1 MANGLSETPRRLNCR
16 AIDYAEKTPSQL
28 VDHFIAQGIENCASD
43 IHAEPTVEGL
53 RVRYRIDG
61 VLQDV
66 ALLDSSLSS
75 SVVARLKVLSDL
87 LTYRTDIPQEG
98 RIQSNKHGGAVDL
111 RVSTFPTIHGEK
123 AVVRIFDPKN
133 KTFDLHS
140 LGFPPHALETLQA
153 HLSRPQAVVLLT
165 GPSGSGKTTTLYSC
179 INHILE
185 TSPIPRNIVTIEDPV
200 EYGLPGVT
208 QTQVNPPA
216 GLTFATGLR
225 SLLRQDPEV
234 IMIGEIRD
242 PETAR
247 IAIESGLTGHLVLST
262 IHTGT
267 ACNVFGRLLDMGVE
281 PYLITSALDLVVAQ
295 RLVRALCPACKEQ
308 VPPRPSDPLAVRAG
322 QVFEPRGCDHCSF
335 LGYRGRRPL
344 VEALAVS
351 EEVRQALLSRADRQ
365 ALQDAARKRGMQT
378 LFDHAVSMVRDGL
391 TSVSEIRRV
400 LVV

>member
-28 VDHFIAQGIENCASD
+28 VDHFMAQGIENCASD

-111 RVSTFPTIHGEK
+111 RVSTFPTIHCEK
-123 AVVRIFDPKN
+123 AVV
-133 KTFDLHS
+133 
-140 LGFPPHALETLQA
+140 LETLQA

-185 TSPIPRNIVTIEDPV
+185 ASPIPRNIVTIEDPV

-216 GLTFATGLR
+216 GLTFSTGLR

-234 IMIGEIRD
+234 MMI
-242 PETAR
+242 
-247 IAIESGLTGHLVLST
+247 
-262 IHTGT
+262 
-267 ACNVFGRLLDMGVE
+267 
-281 PYLITSALDLVVAQ
+281 
-295 RLVRALCPACKEQ
+295 
-308 VPPRPSDPLAVRAG
+308 
-322 QVFEPRGCDHCSF
+322 
-335 LGYRGRRPL
+335 
-344 VEALAVS
+344 
-351 EEVRQALLSRADRQ
+351 
-365 ALQDAARKRGMQT
+365 
-378 LFDHAVSMVRDGL
+378 
-391 TSVSEIRRV
+391 
-400 LVV
+400 